1 VSAYP
6 ILALKYNSDLYE
18 YTDKLNTQCYKE
30 KNEKERNK
38 YVWQISN
45 YLYDFNQIQEYIK
58 SADTKSAINESNATD
73 EYYLNVMKIY
83 KEYYQ
88 FSSTQFAVFILLVI
102 LYGLRVFLSSNQ
114 YSYQEWF
121 HFSLFILMIV
131 FVILFIIIYALI
143 LKKITE
149 IYRDTG
155 TLDYVK
161 FMKKI
166 DILINEATK
175 DNTTKTVFEK
185 KENLKELLKN
195 LYDTSYDAKEDI
207 KTYNIGN
214 IVFTEDVLYQLE
226 GTYTSLSINIDRKD
240 IDDYFFRYHQKKHK
254 EDIQNKINVVASYL
268 YAYLVFVLPFMML
281 LFRSITNYYIYP
293 IIMGLLLIAVSSYFI
308 YAYLH

>member
-1 VSAYP
+1 
-6 ILALKYNSDLYE
+6 
-18 YTDKLNTQCYKE
+18 
-30 KNEKERNK
+30 
-38 YVWQISN
+38 
-45 YLYDFNQIQEYIK
+45 
-58 SADTKSAINESNATD
+58 
-73 EYYLNVMKIY
+73 
-83 KEYYQ
+83 
-88 FSSTQFAVFILLVI
+88 
-102 LYGLRVFLSSNQ
+102 
-114 YSYQEWF
+114 
-121 HFSLFILMIV
+121 MIV

-166 DILINEATK
+166 DILINEALK
-175 DNTTKTVFEK
+175 DDTTKTVFK
-185 KENLKELLKN
+185 DNANLKELLKN

-214 IVFTEDVLYQLE
+214 IVFTEDVLYQLV
-226 GTYTSLSINIDRKD
+226 GTYETTITFKENDGEKQLSIKIDRKE

-281 LFRSITNYYIYP
+281 LFRSINNYYIYP